1 MMAMTLRSMWTA
13 ISSSSAPMPAEGSV
27 DRIVIGWIEALVE
40 HAEDDVDHDQRRP
53 DQQRRA

>member
-27 DRIVIGWIEALVE
+27 DRIVIGWIRLS
-40 HAEDDVDHDQRRP
+40 
-53 DQQRRA
+53 